1 MTKVGEG
8 IEKERARKRKEQSEK
23 DEKRI
28 EEMEIF
34 LGSEKE
40 RKLTLEKVA
49 VEVSGKEKG
58 S

>member
-8 IEKERARKRKEQSEK
+8 KEKERARKRKEQSEK